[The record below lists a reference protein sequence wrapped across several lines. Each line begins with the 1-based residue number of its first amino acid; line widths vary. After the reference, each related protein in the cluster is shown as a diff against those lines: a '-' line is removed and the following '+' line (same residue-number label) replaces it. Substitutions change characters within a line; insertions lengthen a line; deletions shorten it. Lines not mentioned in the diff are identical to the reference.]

1 MDSLTAHETNESANH
16 LYKEKVSQLDIC
28 LDISN
33 FCLDSYQASLFWTN
47 YKIDGIDLTC
57 TCIWFSACFDKYIL
71 RIS

>member
-33 FCLDSYQASLFWTN
+33 FCLDVETHIKLLYF
-47 YKIDGIDLTC
+47 G
-57 TCIWFSACFDKYIL
+57 
-71 RIS
+71 RIIKLMKLALSNLYMYMI

>member
-33 FCLDSYQASLFWTN
+33 FCLDV
-47 YKIDGIDLTC
+47 
-57 TCIWFSACFDKYIL
+57 
-71 RIS
+71 